1 MKANCGAHLGTEVK
15 TSPLE
20 EDGFSHV
27 CVWVELVHVTE
38 GAHQGS
44 EK

>member
-1 MKANCGAHLGTEVK
+1 MKANCGAHLGTEGK
-15 TSPLE
+15 MSQLE

-27 CVWVELVHVTE
+27 RVWVKLVHVTE
-38 GAHQGS
+38 GAQQSS